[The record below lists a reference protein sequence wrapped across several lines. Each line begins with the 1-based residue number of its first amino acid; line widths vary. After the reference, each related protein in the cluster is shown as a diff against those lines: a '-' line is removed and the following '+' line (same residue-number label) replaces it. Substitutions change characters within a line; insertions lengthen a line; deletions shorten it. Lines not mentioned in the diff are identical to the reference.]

1 VLKYLIPPDA
11 KHRTYRGRYKVGD
24 NPKLHE
30 VTLHTTV
37 KEVADKLLRE
47 IHEDAQR
54 ESVELIPAAFTR
66 KAKRRP
72 LAELFEEYL
81 DGLQKNGR
89 SADHVR
95 IVKLRF
101 LALAKGCR
109 WSCMA
114 DVTTRKFIEWRD
126 VQTDY
131 QARTLNNYYEAA
143 RAFFN
148 WVDRNYEIP
157 NPLKRVENL
166 DVPVRYPQ
174 GPRAFSADELRKLF
188 DIAKP
193 QRRFFYRLMAFTGLR
208 RQEAKRLCWGDI
220 HLEENPGLFL
230 RSEATKAR
238 RADWLP
244 ILTALATELRAA
256 RPENWQANMLV
267 FRRGVADPD
276 TLRRDMTKVGIP
288 LKDSLGRPVGIH
300 TFRRTFI
307 SQLQKHGVHSRVIM
321 QLARHKS
328 LRLTDWTYTD
338 TTKLPLAEGIESL
351 AAMAA
356 PATPCGS
363 PLGIDQTAGSM
374 PAKAAQISPRS
385 SPLKSGQNRVLVSKS
400 VQVEKSGS
408 AVVASEVVETEED
421 CPALAHAVHCIQTSD
436 KCPGWGSNPQF
447 LRRQILSLLRLPIP
461 PPGLASVRE
470 NWKTP
475 PSMST

>member
-1 VLKYLIPPDA
+1 
-11 KHRTYRGRYKVGD
+11 
-24 NPKLHE
+24 
-30 VTLHTTV
+30 LHTTV

-72 LAELFEEYL
+72 LPELLDEYL

-126 VQTDY
+126 AQTDY

-208 RQEAKRLCWGDI
+208 RLEAKRLCWGDI

-238 RADWLP
+238 RADWPPDDSHRYRLTT
-244 ILTALATELRAA
+244 TAL
-256 RPENWQANMLV
+256 P
-267 FRRGVADPD
+267 
-276 TLRRDMTKVGIP
+276 
-288 LKDSLGRPVGIH
+288 
-300 TFRRTFI
+300 
-307 SQLQKHGVHSRVIM
+307 
-321 QLARHKS
+321 
-328 LRLTDWTYTD
+328 
-338 TTKLPLAEGIESL
+338 
-351 AAMAA
+351 
-356 PATPCGS
+356 
-363 PLGIDQTAGSM
+363 
-374 PAKAAQISPRS
+374 
-385 SPLKSGQNRVLVSKS
+385 
-400 VQVEKSGS
+400 
-408 AVVASEVVETEED
+408 
-421 CPALAHAVHCIQTSD
+421 
-436 KCPGWGSNPQF
+436 
-447 LRRQILSLLRLPIP
+447 
-461 PPGLASVRE
+461 
-470 NWKTP
+470 
-475 PSMST
+475 